1 MLLVLQSPEELDVP
15 AILAIYRESALENC
29 QGMFPAETFDASL
42 EQYEA
47 GYTAFM
53 REEFFAQPERFWMVE
68 TADGLWS
75 SALRLLPLEEP
86 NTWMIEA
93 LETHPDH
100 RRKGYAARLL
110 TDTIRFMEETHGE
123 IVLLSGV
130 GKRNTASLQT
140 HLRSGF
146 VREKESW
153 TEDGETSDR
162 TCTMAYRS
170 PHGVKSTAT
179 GASSSSES
187 GVTRQS

>member
-1 MLLVLQSPEELDVP
+1 MLLVLQSPGELDVP
-15 AILAIYRESALENC
+15 KLLAIYRESALENC
-29 QGMFPAETFDASL
+29 QGMFPAETFAASL

-47 GYTAFM
+47 GYAAFM
-53 REEFFAQPERFWMVE
+53 REEFFAKPGRFWMAE
-68 TADGLWS
+68 TADGLWA

-100 RRKGYAARLL
+100 RHKGYAAQLL
-110 TDTIRFMEETHGE
+110 TDTVRFLEETFGE

-140 HLRSGF
+140 HLHSGF
-146 VREKESW
+146 IREKETW
-153 TEDGETSDR
+153 TEDGETTNR
-162 TCTMAYRS
+162 CCTMAYRS
-170 PHGVKSTAT
+170 RLGVRTTNT
-179 GASSSSES
+179 GMSNSSES

>member
-1 MLLVLQSPEELDVP
+1 MLLVLQSPEKLDVP
-15 AILAIYRESALENC
+15 ALLAIYRESALENC
-29 QGMFPAETFDASL
+29 QGMFPAENFSTSL
-42 EQYEA
+42 KQYEA
-47 GYTAFM
+47 GYAAFM
-53 REEFFAQPERFWMVE
+53 RKEFFTQPGRFWMIE
-68 TADGLWS
+68 TADGLWA

-100 RRKGYAARLL
+100 RRKGYGAQLL
-110 TDTIRFMEETHGE
+110 ADTIRFMEETHGS
-123 IVLLSGV
+123 VTLLSGV

-146 VREKESW
+146 VREKETW

-170 PHGVKSTAT
+170 PHGDRSTAT
-179 GASSSSES
+179 GASSSSEP
-187 GVTRQS
+187 GVTIQS

>member
-1 MLLVLQSPEELDVP
+1 MLLVLQSPDELDVSKL
-15 AILAIYRESALENC
+15 LAIYRESSQENC
-29 QGMFPAETFDASL
+29 QRMFPAETFAASL

-53 REEFFAQPERFWMVE
+53 REEFFAGSGRFWMVE
-68 TADGLWS
+68 TADDLLA

-110 TDTIRFMEETHGE
+110 TDTVRFLEETHGE

-130 GKRNTASLQT
+130 GKRNTASLRT
-140 HLRSGF
+140 HLRCGF
-146 VREKESW
+146 IREKETW

-162 TCTMAYRS
+162 HCTMAYRS
-170 PHGVKSTAT
+170 PR
-179 GASSSSES
+179 AS
-187 GVTRQS
+187 GPPAPARPAPGCPA